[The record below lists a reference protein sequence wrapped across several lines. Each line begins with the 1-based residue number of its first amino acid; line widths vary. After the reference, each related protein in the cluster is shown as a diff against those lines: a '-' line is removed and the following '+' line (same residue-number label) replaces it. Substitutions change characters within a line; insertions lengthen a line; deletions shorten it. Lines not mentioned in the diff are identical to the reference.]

1 MADEYTPTS
10 WVDGVPPYID
20 AEHLNKIEAELV
32 RLGTQLAAIKAAYL
46 GKSAISNV
54 QVNDQ
59 NKVPSSALVY
69 GMNEDISVLNS
80 NLNTLLSR
88 KLRQTQVTTYS
99 QTFLTTEETAIPVTD
114 QERIKNGIIFSLEL
128 GGGDN
133 GFSYLLGPLYAS
145 VSASTGKR
153 YAKNF
158 YIGEYKI
165 TLALSEDC
173 TTLYAKTTA
182 MTNVQECLFRRI
194 NVVEFI

>member
-1 MADEYTPTS
+1 MFLLS
-10 WVDGVPPYID
+10 WMFFY
-20 AEHLNKIEAELV
+20 LYK
-32 RLGTQLAAIKAAYL
+32 RLA
-46 GKSAISNV
+46 SDFSN
-54 QVNDQ
+54 
-59 NKVPSSALVY
+59 LF
-69 GMNEDISVLNS
+69 VLNS